1 MTCSA
6 GSAGTSA
13 STDTHSNCTFPGT
26 AISTTPEP
34 KSSGSLPSGSRSEIH
49 YPTVLHSSSGIY
61 MTKKKRKLVRF
72 FTVVAYMFAVSL
84 VAIVLSLYYVFLWN
98 PYLTSLP
105 LGHNDTLPGSH
116 LSPRADSYRHN
127 FQPNNNKTNTV
138 VHDKPSIITV
148 SLMPVLSI
156 QTETPLS
163 SSLSS
168 ASLTSYSSPFS
179 SHSEPSPPSSS
190 SMSSSP
196 SSPAS
201 LASPSASSFD
211 PALDFASSSYS
222 SASSFSP
229 LLDFS
234 SSIPSSSPPY
244 VSSSQDIISSSIPSP
259 PSSSPSSSDFV
270 SAFSSFIP
278 SSSDSSASSSTI
290 DWIMD
295 VTNSPNNSLN

>member
-1 MTCSA
+1 MKQKFAGFTKVAAAASKKLNMTGTNSTGKTLVTMTCSA

-156 QTETPLS
+156 QTETPFLLRLHRLLCLLRLLRLPH
-163 SSLSS
+163 SLR
-168 ASLTSYSSPFS
+168 LLL
-179 SHSEPSPPSSS
+179 PPLIQRWTLHLRHIHRRHLFL
-190 SMSSSP
+190 P
-196 SSPAS
+196 C
-201 LASPSASSFD
+201 
-211 PALDFASSSYS
+211 
-222 SASSFSP
+222 
-229 LLDFS
+229 
-234 SSIPSSSPPY
+234 
-244 VSSSQDIISSSIPSP
+244 
-259 PSSSPSSSDFV
+259 
-270 SAFSSFIP
+270 
-278 SSSDSSASSSTI
+278 
-290 DWIMD
+290 
-295 VTNSPNNSLN
+295 